1 MEWGGVCRRRER
13 ASSRVMR
20 RSILPIGMAALVAA
34 AASALPSPGRADDFS
49 TCREAKAE
57 EAIAAC
63 THAITSGAWR
73 GLDLA
78 ATYYS
83 RCRAYNEKGDAA
95 HAIADCSNA
104 LKGNPHF
111 RHPYMIYVERANA
124 YRAKG
129 DLAHAIADY
138 NEAIRLEPLYA
149 QAYNNRGRAYEM
161 KGDLPRAIADYGEAI
176 GLDREGAAAY
186 GNRGRAYLYR
196 GDLAKALADVERAA
210 ELGPAS
216 VENAL
221 WVDIVRQRSRL
232 PSTLS
237 QSISKID
244 MTAWPAPLIR
254 LYLGQM
260 TTAAVF
266 AAADDLDATRK
277 RGRTC
282 LADFYAGELALR
294 TRAKEEAL
302 RLLRLA
308 QTGCL
313 HETAAWS
320 AANAE
325 LKAIGTEH

>member
-1 MEWGGVCRRRER
+1 
-13 ASSRVMR
+13 MR
-20 RSILPIGMAALVAA
+20 RSILPIGMAALLAA

-49 TCREAKAE
+49 TCRDDKAE
-57 EAIAAC
+57 DAIAAC
-63 THAITSGAWR
+63 THAIASGSWR

-78 ATYYS
+78 AAYYS

-95 HAIADCSNA
+95 HAIADCSEA

-111 RHPYMIYVERANA
+111 RYAYMIYVERANA

-149 QAYNNRGRAYEM
+149 EAFNNRGRAYEM
-161 KGDLPRAIADYGEAI
+161 KGDLARAIADYGEAI
-176 GLDREGAAAY
+176 GLNREGAAAY
-186 GNRGRAYLYR
+186 ANRGRATLYR
-196 GDLAKALADVERAA
+196 GDPAKALTDIGKAA
-210 ELGPAS
+210 ELDPAS

-221 WVDIVRQRSRL
+221 WVDIVRQRNRL

-260 TTAAVF
+260 TTAAAF
-266 AAADDLDATRK
+266 AAADDLDAERK
-277 RGRTC
+277 RDRTC
-282 LADFYAGELALR
+282 LADFYAGEFALR
-294 TRAKEEAL
+294 TRVKAEAL
-302 RLLRLA
+302 RLFRLA

-313 HETAAWS
+313 HETVAWS

-325 LKAIGTEH
+325 LKAISAEH